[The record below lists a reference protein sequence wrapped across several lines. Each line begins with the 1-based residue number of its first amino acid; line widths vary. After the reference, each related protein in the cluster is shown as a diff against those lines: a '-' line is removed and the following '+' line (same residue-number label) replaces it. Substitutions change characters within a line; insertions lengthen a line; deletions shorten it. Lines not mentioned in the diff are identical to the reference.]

1 MNLAALR
8 VMVVEDHAF
17 ERRMVLRFLSDL
29 GVPAPL
35 EADNGA
41 HALQLLGGSP
51 ERLDIIICDL
61 DMPQMDGVAFLRNVA
76 ERKLAN
82 AVVVA
87 SGLDT
92 ALLHAVETMAR
103 AYGLHVL
110 GKVEKPLSLEKL
122 QALFTKYHELQ
133 PVHLRT
139 APQRFSRSELM
150 DGVVSKQFFAVYQP
164 KIDLESGRVVGAEAL
179 ARWKHPAHGLISPG
193 AFLPAI
199 ERQGLLDAL
208 TDRMLGEA
216 CADRKSWAG
225 AGLDVTVAV
234 NVSLLTL
241 SDVRAAD
248 RLHDIVR
255 KHGCE
260 PDQITFEVT
269 ETAVMSDIAKALDVL
284 SRLRIKG
291 FGLSIDDFGTG
302 YSTLQQLGTIPF
314 TELKIDQSFVRKAP
328 EQSTLRSMLETILG
342 LARKLNLREVAEG
355 VESRA
360 EWDLLRTLHCE
371 QGQGFFMAPGMPAAD
386 FVPWAAKWRVPAA

>member
-1 MNLAALR
+1 MDVTALR
-8 VMVVEDHAF
+8 VMVVEDHDF
-17 ERRMVLRFLSDL
+17 ERNMVLQFLADL
-29 GVPAPL
+29 GIPEPL
-35 EADNGA
+35 AAADGA
-41 HALQLLGGSP
+41 HALELIRYGA
-51 ERLDIIICDL
+51 ERLDVIICDL
-61 DMPQMDGVAFLRNVA
+61 DMPRMDGVAFLRNVA

-92 ALLHAVETMAR
+92 AVLHAVETMAR

-110 GKVEKPLSLEKL
+110 GKAEKPLSVDKL
-122 QALFTKYHELQ
+122 SGLFDKYFELQ

-150 DGVVSKQFFAVYQP
+150 DGVVSRQFFPVYQP
-164 KIDLESGRVVGAEAL
+164 KIELDTGRVVGAEAL
-179 ARWKHPAHGLISPG
+179 ARWKHPQHGPISPG

-199 ERQGLLDAL
+199 ERQGLLDLL
-208 TDRMLGEA
+208 TDRMLTYA
-216 CADRKSWAG
+216 CDDRRAWAA
-225 AGLDVTVAV
+225 AGLEVTVAV

-241 SDVRAAD
+241 SNVRAAD

-255 KHGCE
+255 EHGCE
-260 PDQITFEVT
+260 PHQITFEVT
-269 ETAVMSDIAKALDVL
+269 ETAVMGDMAKALDVL
-284 SRLRIKG
+284 ARLRIKG

-328 EQSTLRSMLETILG
+328 EQATLRSMLETMLG

-355 VESRA
+355 IESRA
-360 EWDLLRTLHCE
+360 EWDLLRTLRCE
-371 QGQGFFMAPGMPAAD
+371 QGQGYFMAAGMPAAD
-386 FVPWAAKWRVPAA
+386 LAPWAAGWKVPER